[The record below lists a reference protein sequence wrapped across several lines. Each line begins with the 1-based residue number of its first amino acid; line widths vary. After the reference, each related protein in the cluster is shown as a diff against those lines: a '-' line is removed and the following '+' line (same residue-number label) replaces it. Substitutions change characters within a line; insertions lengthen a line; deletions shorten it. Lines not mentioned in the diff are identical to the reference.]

1 MNKNEFIKMLA
12 ARTGQ
17 SQSQVSN
24 VLDTVLGTLSDAVKE
39 CDDVILQ
46 DFGKFSQKTVAAH
59 TGRNPRTGEPTEIP
73 EKQVVRFKPFTG
85 FLTYHHKHQ

>member
-46 DFGKFSQKTVAAH
+46 DFGKFSLKTVPAH
-59 TGRNPRTGEPTEIP
+59 NGRNPRTGEPIEIP

-85 FLTYHHKHQ
+85 FLTYRHKHQ